1 MYIVFPSFLS
11 VRGSVPPSPPGV
23 QTSTSTVSCSASL
36 CLPNTSVVWET
47 NDGNIRIAAVFS
59 SFLNHNDEW
68 KNQNSLK
75 SLQCLHILQS
85 QYVVCKP
92 RSTAVYWLVLGASWQ
107 WTNWSAAHLQV
118 GQWSV
123 ASGTADRHTAG
134 TRDQLCHFFHQKSS
148 GPTGSVDDR
157 SSRSFFPPVNL
168 TAWPLFW
175 LRTRWNDYLGTERF
189 MFTAT
194 VYAPRLFLTI
204 KAQKER
210 RGWGGWGRCCSAHS
224 LEKSQCLHIW
234 VFSLS
239 LVWLQS

>member
-1 MYIVFPSFLS
+1 MDRYHHHRLVSKRRPPLSPALPLS
-11 VRGSVPPSPPGV
+11 VFLTHPSSEKP
-23 QTSTSTVSCSASL
+23 TTETFVSQL
-36 CLPNTSVVWET
+36 FFLL
-47 NDGNIRIAAVFS
+47 
-59 SFLNHNDEW
+59 FLNHNDEW

-134 TRDQLCHFFHQKSS
+134 THDQLCHFFHQKSS